1 MNIKLIQKQESSD
14 KREDTSTKYSS
25 TEVDEKSSHYSKD
38 FVNIVNLVT
47 ANQDLA
53 IDFIDKQKDAVLP
66 LNELEK
72 YGYLALTTAALECKN
87 KKEYRSFANRRLE
100 RMIKGAIAEAYF
112 ILDLQGKV
120 FDKNEV
126 GMGFASIEKTYC

>member
-14 KREDTSTKYSS
+14 KRKDTSTKYSS

-47 ANQDLA
+47 ANQDLT

-72 YGYLALTTAALECKN
+72 YGYLALTTAAWNAKI
-87 KKEYRSFANRRLE
+87 KKST
-100 RMIKGAIAEAYF
+100 
-112 ILDLQGKV
+112 DLLPTE
-120 FDKNEV
+120 D
-126 GMGFASIEKTYC
+126 